1 MKNYKTLFLH
11 GLSTQL
17 KKKKTV
23 YAKPA
28 LAQFLEMGVQRLHI
42 MGDRRILIGGQGLRT
57 VPGDGL
63 PTYLHC
69 GRLGVI
75 DWQTV
80 ARLEISL
87 HETFLLY
94 LSHCQG
100 EVA

>member
-42 MGDRRILIGGQGLRT
+42 MGDRRVLIGEQGLRT

-75 DWQTV
+75 D
-80 ARLEISL
+80 
-87 HETFLLY
+87 
-94 LSHCQG
+94 
-100 EVA
+100 